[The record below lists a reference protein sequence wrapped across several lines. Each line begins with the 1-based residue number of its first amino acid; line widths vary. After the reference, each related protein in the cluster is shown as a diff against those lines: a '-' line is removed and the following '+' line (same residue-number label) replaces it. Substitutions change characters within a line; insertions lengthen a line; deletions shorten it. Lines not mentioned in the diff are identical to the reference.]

1 MKVLKKIGIL
11 CLCCLV
17 LLGISV
23 VDYLKNNQSV
33 SALLHTVSVTPYR
46 EQISFSAPIRQYEN
60 LYLMSG
66 AVRKIDKVAIGDVA
80 AVSLND
86 RTYEGYLW
94 RLDPLSDGFY
104 YATVSVTNLTAEPKE
119 NATAVISGKVHQ
131 NIIFVPKECLTID
144 EKGQDAVY
152 VVQNGYA
159 MLRNVQIGKLTEE
172 GKTQIENG
180 VFAKEQLII
189 SPQNIRTGDKVLSP

>member
-1 MKVLKKIGIL
+1 MLCLTLTIGIT
-11 CLCCLV
+11 V
-17 LLGISV
+17 WDFMQNDRSV
-23 VDYLKNNQSV
+23 T
-33 SALLHTVSVTPYR
+33 AGLHTVSVTPYR
-46 EQISFSAPIRQYEN
+46 EQITFSAPIRQYEN

-66 AVRKIDKVAIGDVA
+66 AIKKIDKVAIGDMA
-80 AVSLND
+80 TVSLND

-94 RLDPLSDGFY
+94 RLEPLSDGFY

-159 MLRNVQIGKLTEE
+159 MLRNVQIGKLTEV

-189 SPQNIRTGDKVLSP
+189 SPQNIRTGDRVFTP